1 MVMIFSSEGI
11 KAGMKKVCTLVA
23 AAFIA
28 AFVYASWQN
37 NDIVL
42 SEYTYESDKIGPE
55 FDGFKIVQVS
65 DLHSKMFGEHSSIL
79 LSMIKEQSPDIIVV
93 TGDMVDERHRGLD
106 TTLEFTREAVKI
118 APVYFVTGNHEEL
131 LAPIKREAFI
141 SGMTEAGAVFL
152 NNETVYITRGGERIS
167 LSGIRDCD
175 LYSGY
180 LWDIVPKN
188 GGMAILLSHR
198 PQLAAD
204 YAEAGADLTFC
215 GHAHGGQ
222 LRLPFVGGVFAPDQ
236 GLFPEYTEGIHYF
249 GESATVISRGL
260 GSSSFPIRLNNRPE
274 LVTVTLKSGTVE

>member
-93 TGDMVDERHRGLD
+93 TGDMVDERHRGFD

-175 LYSGY
+175 LYSAY

-198 PQLAAD
+198 PSLPQITPRQEPILPSAD
-204 YAEAGADLTFC
+204 TPTADSSGFRLSAES
-215 GHAHGGQ
+215 
-222 LRLPFVGGVFAPDQ
+222 LPRIRVC
-236 GLFPEYTEGIHYF
+236 FPSTPREYTT
-249 GESATVISRGL
+249 SARAL
-260 GSSSFPIRLNNRPE
+260 PL
-274 LVTVTLKSGTVE
+274 